1 MNNSKCFV
9 HLLISLQVVDMASPT
24 QTEVSKNFFEIYNNI
39 LVVDFFSI
47 TAFLADNK
55 VDWFNLYWDN
65 ILISNMILLILIS
78 NIVYIN
84 FSGCTLRSVLVVG

>member
-55 VDWFNLYWDN
+55 VD
-65 ILISNMILLILIS
+65 
-78 NIVYIN
+78 
-84 FSGCTLRSVLVVG
+84 